1 MMLLRTLVLERDGQD
16 APVNGALLCGF
27 AVGQIASNFLVYSL
41 DEEVEP
47 ASSRVYVAALRKKL
61 DRYFLGGVESKE
73 DLHVAMHVFKQ
84 ILTSAA
90 AGTKAGVT
98 ETQVPYHFIDLK
110 GCKLPPARPE
120 EHHSVI
126 IKKALVMKVISLG
139 MSAPVLPAI
148 ESASLI
154 VPSIR
159 FSSKMSSSVR
169 GANPPEPTPLPVPEP
184 VVEEPRQMLV
194 DAPVAIVQDVPVVLN
209 EPSAPAQPKLSAPA
223 DDDHLFEVGSTLTNL
238 ARVAQELAQQ
248 KLAASERET
257 ALDQW
262 QARLQQEQTQLDERV
277 RDLEQRTAQLH
288 DQSLAVSQR
297 TEALKVMTSQV
308 SSLRQSLRGVL
319 LELDQTLDS

>member
-1 MMLLRTLVLERDGQD
+1 M
-16 APVNGALLCGF
+16 
-27 AVGQIASNFLVYSL
+27 
-41 DEEVEP
+41 
-47 ASSRVYVAALRKKL
+47 
-61 DRYFLGGVESKE
+61 
-73 DLHVAMHVFKQ
+73 
-84 ILTSAA
+84 
-90 AGTKAGVT
+90 
-98 ETQVPYHFIDLK
+98 
-110 GCKLPPARPE
+110 
-120 EHHSVI
+120 SVD
-126 IKKALVMKVISLG
+126 
-139 MSAPVLPAI
+139 
-148 ESASLI
+148 
-154 VPSIR
+154 
-159 FSSKMSSSVR
+159 
-169 GANPPEPTPLPVPEP
+169 T
-184 VVEEPRQMLV
+184 
-194 DAPVAIVQDVPVVLN
+194 PVAIVQDVPVVLS
-209 EPSAPAQPKLSAPA
+209 EPIAPAQPKLSALA